1 MAQAAHFKPRLIV
14 SLPACISAVQSSRLL
29 VPLTPCSCAA
39 ELAGMPAALLAL
51 LRLLYSLTGTL
62 SSLSTFQALI
72 VPPSVHIPKGYQVVY
87 ENSKL
92 CRGGEF
98 VASFCG
104 TGISKQSGLKGRHA
118 HLQRVPT

>member
-1 MAQAAHFKPRLIV
+1 
-14 SLPACISAVQSSRLL
+14 
-29 VPLTPCSCAA
+29 
-39 ELAGMPAALLAL
+39 MPAALLAL

-98 VASFCG
+98 VASF
-104 TGISKQSGLKGRHA
+104 LGRA
-118 HLQRVPT
+118 LLSSQG